1 MTREHSVQPELTSDQ
16 SALVYSEKTKE
27 ETVIH
32 IES

>member
-16 SALVYSEKTKE
+16 SALTFSEKNKE
-27 ETVIH
+27 EIIIH